1 MQLPVY
7 EPEPRCQTVLEGSED
22 HYLKGSHDD
31 TDSPS
36 IPNVEECKEE
46 MRIFGNLACSQD
58 SDSEDTDAFLTPLN
72 SSLNH
77 LILHSRLS
85 EETSHIYIN
94 GTETEVNCVE
104 EGLTTT
110 EDEVDDVKTVMP
122 VKYDK
127 AKNLGIT
134 PKTSKY
140 VRIGL

>member
-1 MQLPVY
+1 MLIGILLLLVTMQLPPEPHHDGTIMQLPVY
-7 EPEPRCQTVLEGSED
+7 EPEPRYQIVLEGSED
-22 HYLKGSHDD
+22 HYLRGSHDD

-36 IPNVEECKEE
+36 MPNVEECKEE

-94 GTETEVNCVE
+94 WTETELSELC
-104 EGLTTT
+104 
-110 EDEVDDVKTVMP
+110 
-122 VKYDK
+122 
-127 AKNLGIT
+127 
-134 PKTSKY
+134 
-140 VRIGL
+140 